1 MFKTSKKLKKKKD
14 IDEHLI
20 YILEKST
27 PYQRMVWLQKAFEF
41 WKSLKNKKVRKKS
54 GEIEN
59 LVLN

>member
-41 WKSLKNKKVRKKS
+41 WKSLKNKKKILK
-54 GEIEN
+54 
-59 LVLN
+59 